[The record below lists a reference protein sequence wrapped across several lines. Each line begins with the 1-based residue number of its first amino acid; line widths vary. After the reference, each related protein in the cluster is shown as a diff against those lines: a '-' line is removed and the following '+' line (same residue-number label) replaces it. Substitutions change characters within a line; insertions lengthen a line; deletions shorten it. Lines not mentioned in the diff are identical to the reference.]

1 MIIHIN
7 ILNDKY
13 ATTNIFNK
21 LKTENFPG
29 RLKEVKLV
37 AIAGIADFVKN
48 TYLYEELI
56 NINQK
61 FTLNKTRHVEN
72 KRKLDDL

>member
-29 RLKEVKLV
+29 RLKQVKLV

-48 TYLYEELI
+48 I
-56 NINQK
+56 FI
-61 FTLNKTRHVEN
+61 
-72 KRKLDDL
+72 